1 MFRGSKSCSTSLLAY
16 LGFTIVHWVI
26 NGSPRIVLRLLEALP
41 KACSR
46 FPSKISILAN
56 AFGTNDFQHG
66 IKALLTGRSQTIL
79 TRVTAQINPQMNH
92 LKRRSLKENFNF
104 HKHNDAYAKWQLKP
118 LDFLKTIWMPI
129 TILYFFI

>member
-1 MFRGSKSCSTSLLAY
+1 
-16 LGFTIVHWVI
+16 VI
-26 NGSPRIVLRLLEALP
+26 NGSPCIVLRLLEALQ

-79 TRVTAQINPQMNH
+79 TRVTAQTNSKKNH
-92 LKRRSLKENFNF
+92 LKRLLNENFNF
-104 HKHNDAYAKWQLKP
+104 HNIMMLMANDNCNLW
-118 LDFLKTIWMPI
+118 II
-129 TILYFFI
+129 